1 MNIRVLGGLAVN
13 NLYNTQVC
21 LARYE
26 HVPIDARWRNGCTSQ
41 KFNLLFY
48 VFLYYIIF
56 HVEEDTCA
64 LLTGLM
70 PLGFGIFNIIGFYA
84 KQEKLMILQGDT
96 RVGDSERN
104 GPRRIQWQFMQP

>member
-1 MNIRVLGGLAVN
+1 MN

-21 LARYE
+21 LALYE
-26 HVPIDARWRNGCTSQ
+26 HVAIDPQQRNGCTSQ

-56 HVEEDTCA
+56 FHVQEDTCA
-64 LLTGLM
+64 LLTWLM

-104 GPRRIQWQFMQP
+104 GPRRKQS